1 MDATDAM
8 DTTDTMDATD
18 AMDSMDT
25 WNDDLVEISRLFK
38 HALEHTNPDD
48 DKAVF
53 LLKFVAGSLSSA
65 LETLRILHDS
75 DDAKISA
82 HYEETKANNDAYIR
96 YLILTSMFNPET
108 NDENDENGNLDH
120 LPESFAHE
128 SPADDNTI

>member
-8 DTTDTMDATD
+8 DTT
-18 AMDSMDT
+18 DT

-53 LLKFVAGSLSSA
+53 LLKFVAASLSSA
-65 LETLRILHDS
+65 LETLRILHGS

-82 HYEETKANNDAYIR
+82 YYEETKTNNDAYIR
-96 YLILTSMFNPET
+96 YLILTSMFNP
-108 NDENDENGNLDH
+108 DENSNLDD
-120 LPESFAHE
+120 LPESSAD